1 MKGMKI
7 EIMGISK
14 MRRPGSGDI
23 EKEGHTIFYSGSV
36 EERFEHGIVVIH
48 YYIIEYETKCNKLY
62 TNIR

>member
-1 MKGMKI
+1 MKRMKI

-14 MRRPGSGDI
+14 IRSPDSGDI
-23 EKEGHTIFYSGSV
+23 EKERHTIFYSGLV
-36 EERFEHGIVVIH
+36 EERFEHGVVIIH